1 MQIGILFKEDRE
13 MMNRHRQKSP
23 TRCKSNTKRTT
34 RNNHNDEW
42 KYVLSYGDAHNQ
54 RGAGDGQLCNDS
66 GNLLRIM
73 NWRDTTTT
81 TTTNTTTTNTTIAE
95 TTTTKSQVPTRTLE
109 RRRMIHMTRLFQASD
124 SIRENIVKHVR
135 KESGDINHLADGST
149 RYPRVHQVALPLDDM
164 RRARTPLAWTAN
176 VEYLQKNRH
185 EWSDIKIAPMV
196 IKATASVGSS

>member
-1 MQIGILFKEDRE
+1 MEIRPLIWWCPQPAWCGWWTTL
-13 MMNRHRQKSP
+13 QWQWKSLANNELQRP
-23 TRCKSNTKRTT
+23 TT
-34 RNNHNDEW
+34 
-42 KYVLSYGDAHNQ
+42 
-54 RGAGDGQLCNDS
+54 
-66 GNLLRIM
+66 
-73 NWRDTTTT
+73 TTTT